1 MALGDELTQA
11 VLDDWRT
18 APIDPKL
25 RATLAL
31 LEKLTLM
38 PDDPRSMTAQADDLR
53 SLVAEVAV
61 VRAAGV
67 SDQALT
73 DAIYVCAL
81 FNLIDRVADA
91 LDFEIPASFAA
102 GAAGQLKRGYKM

>member
-1 MALGDELTQA
+1 MALGDELTRA

-25 RATLAL
+25 RATLSFI
-31 LEKLTLM
+31 EKLTLL
-38 PDDPRSMTAQADDLR
+38 PNDPRSLAEQADDLR
-53 SLVAEVAV
+53 SLAAEVAEA
-61 VRAAGV
+61 RAAGV
-67 SDQALT
+67 SDRALI

-91 LDFEIPASFAA
+91 LGFDIPASFAA
-102 GAAGQLKRGYKM
+102 GAASQLKRGYKM